1 MTMKKDNQIKINKDE
16 QIAFKPS
23 FNIINFVICLV
34 MWASPAFM
42 FWLLFKIGF
51 EMSTSFIF
59 FAIFTIHILLFQIA
73 WTVYSIYYFGTSY
86 VVDAQ
91 GIKEFR
97 FKKPKRVILKE
108 DLYGT
113 IVRRDKGRVGRNRKS
128 YVPITVLFFVP
139 KKEKGS
145 DEPLLSY
152 DFENLSVRS
161 SFFDLAK
168 KDRRIIFFDPPS
180 KEVFQF
186 ITKTLTPVF
195 RCYDND
201 DFFKNII

>member
-1 MTMKKDNQIKINKDE
+1 MTMKKDNQTKINKDE

-34 MWASPAFM
+34 FWPFLAFM
-42 FWLLFKIGF
+42 FWVFFKIGF

-59 FAIFTIHILLFQIA
+59 FAIFTILFLLFQIA
-73 WTVYSIYYFGTSY
+73 WTVFSIYYFGTSY

-91 GIKEFR
+91 GIREFR

-113 IVRRDKGRVGRNRKS
+113 IVRRDRGRGRRS
-128 YVPITVLFFVP
+128 YVPITILYFVP

-152 DFENLSVRS
+152 DFENISVRS

-186 ITKTLTPVF
+186 IIKTLTPVF

-201 DFFKNII
+201 DFLKNII

>member
-1 MTMKKDNQIKINKDE
+1 MKKDNQTKINKDE

-23 FNIINFVICLV
+23 FNNINFVFCLAF
-34 MWASPAFM
+34 WPFSAFM

-59 FAIFTIHILLFQIA
+59 LAIFTTHFLLFQIA
-73 WTVYSIYYFGTSY
+73 WTIYSIYCFGTSY

-91 GIKEFR
+91 GIREFR
-97 FKKPKRVILKE
+97 FKKPKRVIFKE

-113 IVRRDKGRVGRNRKS
+113 IVRRDRGRGRRS
-128 YVPITVLFFVP
+128 FVPITILYFVP

-145 DEPLLSY
+145 DEPLLSF
-152 DFENLSVRS
+152 DFENISVRS

-201 DFFKNII
+201 DFLKNII

>member
-1 MTMKKDNQIKINKDE
+1 MTMKKDNQTKINKYE

-34 MWASPAFM
+34 FWPFLAFM
-42 FWLLFKIGF
+42 FWVFFKIGF
-51 EMSTSFIF
+51 EMSASSIF
-59 FAIFTIHILLFQIA
+59 FAIFTIHLLLVQIV
-73 WTVYSIYYFGTSY
+73 WTVYSICYFGTSY

-91 GIKEFR
+91 GIREFR

-113 IVRRDKGRVGRNRKS
+113 IVQRTRTRRRNS
-128 YVPITVLFFVP
+128 YVPITVLYFVP

-201 DFFKNII
+201 DFLKNII